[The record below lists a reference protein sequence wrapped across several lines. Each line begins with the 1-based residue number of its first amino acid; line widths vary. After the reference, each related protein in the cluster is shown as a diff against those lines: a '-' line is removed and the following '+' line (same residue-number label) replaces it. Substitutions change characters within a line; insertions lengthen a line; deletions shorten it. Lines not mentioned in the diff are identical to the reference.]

1 MMAGIG
7 FTALPSAKP
16 SRAKM
21 KSEENIREKPP
32 RDDRLEGFVI
42 RAATPEDAGQ
52 MAKLHNLP
60 GYRYGTLRIPFHT
73 PAEIRKWLENPSPG
87 DKQLVACSADT
98 IIGNIGL
105 QPATSGRR
113 RHVASIGM
121 GVHDDFRGR
130 GVGSALMKATLDL
143 ADNWLDIR
151 RVELTVFTDNDDAI
165 RLYEKNGFVTEGHL
179 RDFAFRDGRYVDAY
193 SMARL
198 RT

>member
-1 MMAGIG
+1 
-7 FTALPSAKP
+7 
-16 SRAKM
+16 M
-21 KSEENIREKPP
+21 KSRDDIKEKPP
-32 RDDRLEGFVI
+32 RADRLEGFVI
-42 RAATPEDAGQ
+42 RAAGPADAEQ
-52 MAKLHNLP
+52 MATLHNLP
-60 GYRYGTLRIPFHT
+60 GYRYGTLRIPFHSS
-73 PAEIRKWLENPSPG
+73 AELHKWLENPAPG
-87 DKQLVACSADT
+87 GRQLVACADDL

-105 QPATSGRR
+105 SPAANGRR

-130 GVGSALMKATLDL
+130 GVGSALMKAALDL

-151 RVELTVFTDNDDAI
+151 RIELTVFTDNDDAI
-165 RLYEKNGFVTEGHL
+165 RLYERNGFVTEGHF